1 MAFKRDLL
9 EKLMLWKKSTNR
21 KPLVIEGARQVGKTW
36 LMKEFGRTCFE
47 QFTYINF
54 EQLNLQD
61 VFAEKNPHAIIQQLA
76 LISGNKIDPQTTLL
90 IFDEIQECKP
100 ALNALKYFYEQ
111 LPELAIVAAG
121 SLLGVSM
128 AAGDSFPVGKVEHMT
143 LYPLTFKEYLSMV
156 DEAMYNHLSNRQVGE
171 AIATTLEE
179 RIKRYFD
186 DYRICG
192 GMPEAAM
199 CMANGEGVEAV
210 EKVQSNILKDYQ
222 LDFSK
227 HASKTI
233 IPRIGHIYR
242 SIPSQL
248 SKENR
253 KFVYQLVKQG
263 ARAREYEDA
272 LQWLRQAGLIH
283 QVYLNKTPNIP
294 LSAYDDLS
302 AFKIYLS
309 DIGLLRKLAEVPAAA
324 LVAKDDVI
332 GYREFKGAFAE
343 NYVLQSLSTQSTV
356 NLRYWTSNN
365 SAEVD
370 FLLQYDTHILPIEV
384 KSGKSTSSRS
394 LTLYNADKH
403 PVLRIRYSDKDLK
416 LDDNLLNIPL
426 YMADWTFQLI
436 QSLIVKVTSIN
447 STF

>member
-9 EKLMLWKKSTNR
+9 EKLVLWQKSTNR

-54 EQLNLQD
+54 EELNLQD
-61 VFAEKNPHAIIQQLA
+61 VFAEKNPLAIIQQLA
-76 LISGNKIDPQTTLL
+76 LISGNKIDPQHTLL

-111 LPELAIVAAG
+111 MPELAIVAAG

-128 AAGDSFPVGKVEHMT
+128 AAGDSFPVGKVDHMT

-156 DEAMYNHLSNRQVGE
+156 DVAMYDYLSNRQVGD
-171 AIATTLEE
+171 AIVNTLEE
-179 RIKRYFD
+179 RIKRHFD
-186 DYRICG
+186 DYRVCG

-294 LSAYDDLS
+294 LTAYDDLS

-309 DIGLLRKLAEVPAAA
+309 DIGLLRKLAEVPVAA
-324 LVAKDDVI
+324 LVTKDDVI
-332 GYREFKGAFAE
+332 GFREFKGAFAE

-403 PVLRIRYSDKDLK
+403 PILRIRYSDKELK

-426 YMADWTFQLI
+426 YMADWTFALLDRVI
-436 QSLIVKVTSIN
+436 ASL
-447 STF
+447 

>member
-9 EKLMLWKKSTNR
+9 EKLVLWQKSTNR

-54 EQLNLQD
+54 EELNLQD

-76 LISGNKIDPQTTLL
+76 LISGNKIDPQHTLL
-90 IFDEIQECKP
+90 IFDEIQECKS

-111 LPELAIVAAG
+111 MPELAIVAAG

-128 AAGDSFPVGKVEHMT
+128 AAGDSFPVGKVDHMT

-156 DEAMYNHLSNRQVGE
+156 DVAMYDYLSNRQVGD
-171 AIATTLEE
+171 AIVNTLEE
-179 RIKRYFD
+179 RIKRHFD

-294 LSAYDDLS
+294 LTAYDDLS

-309 DIGLLRKLAEVPAAA
+309 DIGLLRKLAEVPVAA
-324 LVAKDDVI
+324 LVTKDDVI

-403 PVLRIRYSDKDLK
+403 PILRIRYSDKELK

-426 YMADWTFQLI
+426 YMADWTFALLDRVI
-436 QSLIVKVTSIN
+436 ASL
-447 STF
+447 

>member
-9 EKLMLWKKSTNR
+9 EKLVLWQKSTNR

-54 EQLNLQD
+54 EELNLQD

-76 LISGNKIDPQTTLL
+76 LISGNKIDPQHTLL
-90 IFDEIQECKP
+90 IFDEIQECKS

-111 LPELAIVAAG
+111 MPELAIVAAG

-128 AAGDSFPVGKVEHMT
+128 AAGDSFPVGKVDHMT

-156 DEAMYNHLSNRQVGE
+156 DVAMYDYLSNRQVGD
-171 AIATTLEE
+171 AIVNTLEE
-179 RIKRYFD
+179 RIKRHFD
-186 DYRICG
+186 DYRVCG

-294 LSAYDDLS
+294 LTAYDDLS

-309 DIGLLRKLAEVPAAA
+309 DIGLLRKLAEVPVAA
-324 LVAKDDVI
+324 LVTKDDVI
-332 GYREFKGAFAE
+332 GYREFKGALAE
-343 NYVLQSLSTQSTV
+343 NYVMQSLSTQSTV

-403 PVLRIRYSDKDLK
+403 PILRIRYSDKELK

-426 YMADWTFQLI
+426 YMADWTFALLDRVI
-436 QSLIVKVTSIN
+436 ASL
-447 STF
+447 

>member
-9 EKLMLWKKSTNR
+9 EKLVLWQKSTNR

-54 EQLNLQD
+54 EELNLQD

-76 LISGNKIDPQTTLL
+76 LISGNKIDPQHTLL
-90 IFDEIQECKP
+90 IFDEIQECKS

-111 LPELAIVAAG
+111 MPELAIVAAG

-128 AAGDSFPVGKVEHMT
+128 AAGDSFPVGKVDHMT

-156 DEAMYNHLSNRQVGE
+156 DVAMYDYLSNRQVGD
-171 AIATTLEE
+171 AIVNTLEE
-179 RIKRYFD
+179 RIKRHFD
-186 DYRICG
+186 DYRVCG

-283 QVYLNKTPNIP
+283 QVCLNKTPNIP
-294 LSAYDDLS
+294 LTAYDDLS

-309 DIGLLRKLAEVPAAA
+309 DIGLLRKLAEVPVAA
-324 LVAKDDVI
+324 LVTKDDVI

-403 PVLRIRYSDKDLK
+403 PILRIRYSDKELK

-426 YMADWTFQLI
+426 YMADWTFALLDRVI
-436 QSLIVKVTSIN
+436 ASL
-447 STF
+447 

>member
-1 MAFKRDLL
+1 MAFKRELL
-9 EKLMLWKKSTNR
+9 EKLVLWQKSTNR

-54 EQLNLQD
+54 EELNLQD

-76 LISGNKIDPQTTLL
+76 LISGNKIDPQHTLL
-90 IFDEIQECKP
+90 IFDEIQECKS

-111 LPELAIVAAG
+111 MPELAIVAAG

-128 AAGDSFPVGKVEHMT
+128 AAGDSFPVGKVDHMT

-156 DEAMYNHLSNRQVGE
+156 DVAMYDYLSNRQVGD
-171 AIATTLEE
+171 AIVNTLEE
-179 RIKRYFD
+179 RIKRHFD
-186 DYRICG
+186 DYRVCG

-294 LSAYDDLS
+294 LTAYDDLS

-309 DIGLLRKLAEVPAAA
+309 DIGLLRKLAEVPVAA
-324 LVAKDDVI
+324 LVTKDDVI

-403 PVLRIRYSDKDLK
+403 PILRIRYSDKELK

-426 YMADWTFQLI
+426 YMADWTFALLDRVI
-436 QSLIVKVTSIN
+436 ASL
-447 STF
+447 

>member
-9 EKLMLWKKSTNR
+9 EKLVLWQKSTNR

-54 EQLNLQD
+54 EELNLQD

-76 LISGNKIDPQTTLL
+76 LISGNKIDPQRTLL

-100 ALNALKYFYEQ
+100 ALNALEYFYEQ
-111 LPELAIVAAG
+111 IPELAIVAAG

-128 AAGDSFPVGKVEHMT
+128 AAGDSFPVGKVDHMT

-156 DEAMYNHLSNRQVGE
+156 DVAMYDYLSNRQVGD
-171 AIATTLEE
+171 AIVNTLEE
-179 RIKRYFD
+179 RIKRHFD
-186 DYRICG
+186 DYRVCG

-294 LSAYDDLS
+294 LTAYDDLS

-309 DIGLLRKLAEVPAAA
+309 DIGLLRKLAEVPVAA
-324 LVAKDDVI
+324 LVTKDDVI

-394 LTLYNADKH
+394 LTLYNAEKH
-403 PVLRIRYSDKDLK
+403 PILRIRYSDKELK

-426 YMADWTFQLI
+426 YMADWTFALLDRI
-436 QSLIVKVTSIN
+436 IASL
-447 STF
+447 

>member
-9 EKLMLWKKSTNR
+9 DKLVIWKTSTNR

-54 EQLNLQD
+54 EELNLQD

-76 LISGNKIDPQTTLL
+76 LISGNKIDPQRTLL

-111 LPELAIVAAG
+111 IPELAIVAAG

-128 AAGDSFPVGKVEHMT
+128 AAGDSFPVGKVDHMT

-156 DEAMYNHLSNRQVGE
+156 DVAMYDYLSNRQVGD
-171 AIATTLEE
+171 AIVNTLEE
-179 RIKRYFD
+179 RIKRHFD
-186 DYRICG
+186 DYRVCG

-294 LSAYDDLS
+294 LTAYDDLS

-309 DIGLLRKLAEVPAAA
+309 DIGLLRKLAEVPVAA
-324 LVAKDDVI
+324 LVTKDDVI

-403 PVLRIRYSDKDLK
+403 PILRIRYSDKELK

-426 YMADWTFQLI
+426 YMADWTFALLDRVI
-436 QSLIVKVTSIN
+436 ASL
-447 STF
+447 

>member
-1 MAFKRDLL
+1 MGFKRDLL

-54 EQLNLQD
+54 EELNLQD

-76 LISGNKIDPQTTLL
+76 LISGNKIDPQHTLL
-90 IFDEIQECKP
+90 IFDEIQECKS

-111 LPELAIVAAG
+111 MPELAIVAAG
-121 SLLGVSM
+121 SLLGISM
-128 AAGDSFPVGKVEHMT
+128 AAGDSFPVGKVDHMT

-156 DEAMYNHLSNRQVGE
+156 DVAMYDYLSNRQVGD
-171 AIATTLEE
+171 AIVNTLEE
-179 RIKRYFD
+179 RIKRHFD
-186 DYRICG
+186 DYRVCG

-199 CMANGEGVEAV
+199 CMANGEGVAAV
-210 EKVQSNILKDYQ
+210 DKVQSNILKDYQ

-263 ARAREYEDA
+263 ARAREYKDA

-294 LSAYDDLS
+294 LTAYDDLS

-309 DIGLLRKLAEVPAAA
+309 DIGLLRKLAEVPVAA
-324 LVAKDDVI
+324 LVTKDDVI

-403 PVLRIRYSDKDLK
+403 PILRIRYSDKELK

-426 YMADWTFQLI
+426 YMADWTFALLDRVI
-436 QSLIVKVTSIN
+436 ASL
-447 STF
+447 

>member
-1 MAFKRDLL
+1 MAFNRDLL
-9 EKLMLWKKSTNR
+9 EKLIRWKKSINR
-21 KPLVIEGARQVGKTW
+21 KPLIIEGARQVGKTW

-54 EQLNLQD
+54 EELNLQD

-76 LISGNKIDPQTTLL
+76 LISGNKIDPQRTLL

-111 LPELAIVAAG
+111 IPELAIVAAG

-128 AAGDSFPVGKVEHMT
+128 AAGDSFPVGKVDHMT

-156 DEAMYNHLSNRQVGE
+156 DVAMYDYLSNRQVGD
-171 AIATTLEE
+171 AIVNTLEE
-179 RIKRYFD
+179 RIKRHFD
-186 DYRICG
+186 DYRVCG

-294 LSAYDDLS
+294 LTAYDDLS

-309 DIGLLRKLAEVPAAA
+309 DIGLLRKLAEVPVAA
-324 LVAKDDVI
+324 LVTKDDVI
-332 GYREFKGAFAE
+332 GFREFKGAFAE

-394 LTLYNADKH
+394 LTLYNAEKH
-403 PVLRIRYSDKDLK
+403 PILRIRYSDKELK

-426 YMADWTFQLI
+426 YMADWTFALLDRVI
-436 QSLIVKVTSIN
+436 ASL
-447 STF
+447 

>member
-9 EKLMLWKKSTNR
+9 EKLVLWQKSTNR

-54 EQLNLQD
+54 EELNLQD

-76 LISGNKIDPQTTLL
+76 LISGNKIDPQHTLL
-90 IFDEIQECKP
+90 IFDEIQECKS

-111 LPELAIVAAG
+111 MPELAIVAAG
-121 SLLGVSM
+121 SLLGISM
-128 AAGDSFPVGKVEHMT
+128 AAGDSFPVGKVDHMT

-156 DEAMYNHLSNRQVGE
+156 DVAMYDYLSNRQVGD
-171 AIATTLEE
+171 AIVNTLEE
-179 RIKRYFD
+179 RIKRHFD
-186 DYRICG
+186 DYRVCG

-199 CMANGEGVEAV
+199 CMANGEGVAAV

-263 ARAREYEDA
+263 ARAREYADA

-294 LSAYDDLS
+294 LTAYDDLS

-309 DIGLLRKLAEVPAAA
+309 DIGLLRKLAEVPVAA
-324 LVAKDDVI
+324 LVTKDDVI

-403 PVLRIRYSDKDLK
+403 PILRIRYSDKELK

-426 YMADWTFQLI
+426 YMADWTFALLDRVI
-436 QSLIVKVTSIN
+436 ASL
-447 STF
+447 